1 MPEGNGELYHRCPR
15 RGTSGVSLALPGVAD
30 APRSEKYDLACAT
43 MATEREMKVL
53 VILVFAL
60 LAAATV
66 LAYGHGGVTAGMSVV
81 TRAARPTEPGMLL
94 LSGSARIAAAGL
106 VRRLRV

>member
-1 MPEGNGELYHRCPR
+1 
-15 RGTSGVSLALPGVAD
+15 
-30 APRSEKYDLACAT
+30 

-53 VILVFAL
+53 VILVSAL

-66 LAYGHGGVTAGMSVV
+66 LAYGHGGVTAGMGVV
-81 TRAARPTEPGMLL
+81 TSRAARPTEPGMLL
-94 LSGSARIAAAGL
+94 LSGSALIAAAGL